1 MNDYE
6 FAEWFQNNLEEYL
19 RETSDEDYRPNPPQ
33 ALAFT
38 TLVCRLKAL
47 AQETDGTVEPIHL
60 VPRLGCGDV
69 TAVLPI
75 LNLSGKALQK
85 LCHAL
90 RYASAVTVDALI
102 DGNICISLTVPDV
115 FIKKSF
121 ADYS

>member
-1 MNDYE
+1 MDDYE
-6 FAEWFQNNLEEYL
+6 LEEYL
-19 RETSDEDYRPNPPQ
+19 METFGKNFTLNPPQ

-38 TLVCRLKAL
+38 TLVCRLQTL
-47 AQETDGTVEPIHL
+47 AKKTGGAVEPVHL
-60 VPRLGCGDV
+60 VPPLGCGDV

-115 FIKKSF
+115 FIKKLS
-121 ADYS
+121 AD